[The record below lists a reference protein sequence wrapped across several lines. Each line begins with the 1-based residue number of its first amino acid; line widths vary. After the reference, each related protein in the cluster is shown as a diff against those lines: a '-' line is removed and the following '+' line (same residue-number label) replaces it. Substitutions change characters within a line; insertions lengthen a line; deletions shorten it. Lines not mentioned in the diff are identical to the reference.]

1 MAMLRKLITDSD
13 FQEAV
18 DRESQVRVF
27 VNNQIVEHSA
37 IIVRFDE
44 QKIITQSNVS
54 DLMYHNRDEGE
65 FYLLKK

>member
-1 MAMLRKLITDSD
+1 MAMLRKLLTDSD
-13 FQEAV
+13 FQAAV
-18 DRESQVRVF
+18 DQESQVRVF
-27 VNNQIVEHSA
+27 LNNQIVEQSA

-44 QKIITQSNVS
+44 HKVITQSNVS